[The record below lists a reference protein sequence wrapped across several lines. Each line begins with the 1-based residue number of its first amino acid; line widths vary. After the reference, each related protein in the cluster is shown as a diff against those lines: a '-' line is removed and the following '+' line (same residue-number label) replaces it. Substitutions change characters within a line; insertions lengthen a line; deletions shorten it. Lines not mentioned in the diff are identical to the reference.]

1 MGIKI
6 FFVVVLTAASFG
18 SWAIDPFTVE
28 LYDSSCGI
36 CHSAGVGGAPKSF
49 DVEDWEERLAKGKD
63 VLLAHAIS
71 GFNGMPPLGMCSD
84 CTQEDLSD
92 LIDYMSQEKAQ

>member
-1 MGIKI
+1 MHLK
-6 FFVVVLTAASFG
+6 FLFSVLLLSASFS

-28 LYDSSCGI
+28 LYESSCTI
-36 CHSAGVGGAPKSF
+36 CHGSGVAGAPKSF
-49 DVEDWEERLAKGKD
+49 DAAAWAERLDKGKD

-84 CTQEDLSD
+84 CTQDDLSD
-92 LIDYMSQEKAQ
+92 LIDYMSTEQTK